1 MDEQTLDHGPDT
13 NDGHSWLRPH
23 LGTTTGGGR
32 APREHVV
39 ALRHV
44 ARTLDADPRWRSW
57 WQQTGLSACELGIV
71 AEGRLDHLRPSADIR
86 RLDDCLWANFTCAL
100 PDGMPASA
108 ATHAATEEVRA
119 MFEVIRQALTLSAL
133 PPTPPVPS
141 LPSDVPDVPVTARR
155 LPETANEPE
164 QPGYLTLTQI
174 QEFFA

>member
-1 MDEQTLDHGPDT
+1 MDEAVEDC
-13 NDGHSWLRPH
+13 SWLRPH

-32 APREHVV
+32 APREYVV

-100 PDGMPASA
+100 PAGTPPTGATSA
-108 ATHAATEEVRA
+108 ATDEVRA
-119 MFEVIRQALTLSAL
+119 MFEVIRQALMLSAL
-133 PPTPPVPS
+133 PPTPPMPS
-141 LPSDVPDVPVTARR
+141 PPSDAPDVPVTAKR
-155 LPETANEPE
+155 LPEAPHEPE
-164 QPGYLTLTQI
+164 QQGYLTLTQI